1 VAPHNLARLTVHRTL
16 ANVLGELR
24 DARSDWEQAIA
35 DMKNRKQWFDAD
47 DRANEAEQRTESLL
61 LEFDQLLLSATG
73 LTAEQIIKA
82 REGCLL

>member
-16 ANVLGELR
+16 ANVLDELR

-47 DRANEAEQRTESLL
+47 DRANEAEQRTENLR